1 MPTDP
6 YSTYAAGPAGPAEH
20 VFNITPSDIADL
32 PFVTTGI
39 YIGVGGSLAVIDRN
53 SGVVAN
59 FSGLSAGTILPIRV
73 ARVMSTG
80 TSAASLVGMA

>member
-6 YSTYAAGPAGPAEH
+6 YSTYAAGPAGPAQK
-20 VFNITPSDIADL
+20 
-32 PFVTTGI
+32 
-39 YIGVGGSLAVIDRN
+39 IDRD
-53 SGVVAN
+53 SGVVAS
-59 FSGLSAGTILPIRV
+59 FVGLPAGTILPIRV